1 MSEEAE
7 MAEKVQTEIN
17 RELMKA
23 VRSLAES
30 EGRDEGAVIEEALVL
45 FLMLRNHFVHSPT
58 GRRSAVSSDILSSHL
73 GTGSLDE
80 LFERIDRGQRE
91 RGVEPLSEEEAL
103 RLADEELHTMRRE
116 RRTGR

>member
-1 MSEEAE
+1 
-7 MAEKVQTEIN
+7 MAEKVQTEISG
-17 RELMKA
+17 ELMQA

-30 EGRDEGAVIEEALVL
+30 EGRGEGAVIEEALML
-45 FLMLRNHFVHSPT
+45 FLMLRNHFVHSPS
-58 GRRSAVSSDILSSHL
+58 GRDSAVSSDVLSSPP

-91 RGVEPLSEEEAL
+91 RGVDPLSEEEAM

-116 RRTGR
+116 RRTGQ